1 VEELLA
7 RTWMGNSLQDWLLAA
22 AAFLATFTLLPL
34 ARRFVLSHQR
44 RLEAMDA
51 PAGVDLALA
60 LIARTSRLFLWVVAL
75 YVAQRFLKLP
85 AQVDR
90 VSDIVIVVVFWL
102 QVARWGST
110 ALRFA
115 IELQQQRAR
124 GSGAPDM
131 SGSLNVLLF
140 VGRLAIFVIATLL
153 ALDNLG
159 VNITTLVAGLG
170 IGGIAIALA
179 VQAVLGDLF
188 ASLSIALDRPFAV
201 GDLLRVDD
209 VEGTVERIGIKS
221 TRLRSVSGEQVIVAN
236 ADLLK
241 SRVRNLGRMPQRR
254 VLFPLAIAYDT
265 PAAASGALAESVQR
279 VVAAQP
285 GTRFEYCILRQLG
298 ETALQY
304 EVCYFVAM
312 DPPGRLLQ
320 TIDAVNRGL
329 LAELAKAGVRFARTP
344 AAVILQP
351 GPGAPASSPAAGA
364 A

>member
-7 RTWMGNSLQDWLLAA
+7 RTWISNSLQTWLLAL

-60 LIARTSRLFLWVVAL
+60 LIARTSPLFLWVVAL
-75 YVAQRFLKLP
+75 WAGERVLQLP
-85 AQVDR
+85 AQVER
-90 VSDIVIVVVFWL
+90 VSYSVIVVAFWL
-102 QVARWGST
+102 QAARWGST

-115 IELQQQRAR
+115 IERQQQRA
-124 GSGAPDM
+124 SAAGAPNM

-140 VGRLAIFVIATLL
+140 VGRLAILVIATLL

-159 VNITTLVAGLG
+159 VNITALVAGLG

-179 VQAVLGDLF
+179 VQTVLGDLF
-188 ASLSIALDRPFAV
+188 ASLSIALDRPFIV
-201 GDLLRVDD
+201 GDLLRIDD

-241 SRVRNLGRMPQRR
+241 SRVRNLGRMAERR

-265 PAAASGALAESVQR
+265 PAAASGALAESVRR

-298 ETALQY
+298 ESALQY

-329 LAELAKAGVRFARTP
+329 LQELARTGVRFARAP

-351 GPGAPASSPAAGA
+351 APEAPASTLAAGDA
-364 A
+364 